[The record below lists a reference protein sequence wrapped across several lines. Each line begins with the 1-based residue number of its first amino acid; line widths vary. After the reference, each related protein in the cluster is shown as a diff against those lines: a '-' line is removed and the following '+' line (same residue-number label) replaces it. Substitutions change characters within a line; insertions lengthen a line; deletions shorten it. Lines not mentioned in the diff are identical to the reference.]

1 MSNKSAGIMTS
12 FSLASLSIV
21 ENQRS
26 AGVLF
31 GFFIWSLSTV
41 AQAGSSL
48 DDVTAELKN
57 RWIALGGD
65 AGVSEF
71 EYPSVSPGYEL
82 PDCSASLEVNV
93 IRHLQPGRNG
103 VEVSCAAPFW
113 RQSFA
118 VELKVF
124 ADVVTADTDIRRD
137 TVINAGQLRI
147 SRLDTSDLHK
157 GYFSNI
163 DAVSGM
169 LSKRT
174 LRQGTPVTPDMVDLP
189 DLVQRGQL
197 LKIRLVRPGIQVE
210 IKGEALSRGHLGE
223 QIRVRNT
230 QSGTTLFAEVIGDGL
245 VQVQ

>member
-21 ENQRS
+21 ENRRS

-31 GFFIWSLSTV
+31 AFLLWSLSAV
-41 AQAGSSL
+41 SEAGNSL
-48 DDVTAELKN
+48 DDVTAELEN

-65 AGVSEF
+65 AEASEF
-71 EYPSVSPGYEL
+71 EYPSISPGYQL
-82 PDCSASLEVNV
+82 PGCDGPLDVNV
-93 IRHLQPGRNG
+93 VRHLQPGRNG

-124 ADVVTADTDIRRD
+124 ANVVTADADIRRD
-137 TVINAGQLRI
+137 TIINAGQLRI

-210 IKGEALSRGHLGE
+210 MKGEALARGHLGE
-223 QIRVRNT
+223 HIRVRNT
-230 QSGTTLFAEVIGDGL
+230 QSGATLFAEVIGDGL

>member
-1 MSNKSAGIMTS
+1 MTS

-21 ENQRS
+21 ENRRS

-31 GFFIWSLSTV
+31 GFLVWSMSAIAWAGGSLS
-41 AQAGSSL
+41 
-48 DDVTAELKN
+48 DVTAELEKQ
-57 RWIALGGD
+57 WVALGGD
-65 AGVSEF
+65 GEASEF
-71 EYPSVSPGYEL
+71 EYPSVSPDYQL
-82 PDCSASLEVNV
+82 PDCDGPLDVNV

-124 ADVVTADTDIRRD
+124 ANVVTADADIRRD
-137 TVINAGQLRI
+137 TVIAPDQLRI

-157 GYFSNI
+157 GYFSSI

-210 IKGEALSRGHLGE
+210 MKGEALARGHLGE
-223 QIRVRNT
+223 HIRVRNT

>member
-21 ENQRS
+21 ENRRS

-31 GFFIWSLSTV
+31 AFLLWSLSAV
-41 AQAGSSL
+41 SEAGSSL
-48 DDVTAELKN
+48 DDVTAELEN

-65 AGVSEF
+65 AEASEF
-71 EYPSVSPGYEL
+71 EYPSVSPGYQL
-82 PDCSASLEVNV
+82 PECTTALEVSV
-93 IRHLQPGRNG
+93 VRHLQPGRNG

-124 ADVVTADTDIRRD
+124 ANVVTADADIRRD
-137 TVINAGQLRI
+137 TIINAGQLRI

-157 GYFSNI
+157 GYFSKI

-210 IKGEALSRGHLGE
+210 MKGEALARGHLGE

-230 QSGTTLFAEVIGDGL
+230 QSGATLFAEVIGDGL

>member
-21 ENQRS
+21 ENRRS

-31 GFFIWSLSTV
+31 AFLLWSLSAV
-41 AQAGSSL
+41 SEAGSSL
-48 DDVTAELKN
+48 DDVTVELEN

-65 AGVSEF
+65 AEASEF
-71 EYPSVSPGYEL
+71 EYPSVSPGYQL
-82 PDCSASLEVNV
+82 PECTTALEVSV
-93 IRHLQPGRNG
+93 VRHLQPGRNG

-124 ADVVTADTDIRRD
+124 ANVVTADADIRRD
-137 TVINAGQLRI
+137 TIINAGQLRI

-157 GYFSNI
+157 GYFSKI

-210 IKGEALSRGHLGE
+210 MKGEALARGHLGE

-230 QSGTTLFAEVIGDGL
+230 QSGATLFAEVIGDGL

>member
-21 ENQRS
+21 ENRRS

-31 GFFIWSLSTV
+31 AFLLWSLSAV
-41 AQAGSSL
+41 SEAGSSL
-48 DDVTAELKN
+48 DDVSAELEN

-65 AGVSEF
+65 AEASEF
-71 EYPSVSPGYEL
+71 EYPSVSPGYQL
-82 PDCSASLEVNV
+82 PECTTALEVNV
-93 IRHLQPGRNG
+93 VRHLQPGRNG

-124 ADVVTADTDIRRD
+124 ANVVTADADIRRD

-169 LSKRT
+169 ISKRT
-174 LRQGTPVTPDMVDLP
+174 LRQG
-189 DLVQRGQL
+189 RGQL

-210 IKGEALSRGHLGE
+210 MKGEALARGHLGE
-223 QIRVRNT
+223 HIRVRNT
-230 QSGTTLFAEVIGDGL
+230 QSGATLFAEVIGDGL